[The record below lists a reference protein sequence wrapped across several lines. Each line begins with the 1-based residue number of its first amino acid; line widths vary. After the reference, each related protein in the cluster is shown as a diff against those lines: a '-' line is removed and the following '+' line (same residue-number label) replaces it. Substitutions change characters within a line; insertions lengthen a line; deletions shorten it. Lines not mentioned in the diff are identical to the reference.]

1 MAITHRNLDY
11 ESKERRKLNIVVPFL
26 SQKLY
31 ELDKALGKHRVD
43 DCVWTYTVGLTF
55 RDLTESEMKTVKKVF
70 GISELK
76 KDISEYGVKFYN
88 STYDTGLRIDDRP
101 ITLSVEFRWDLPETC
116 EIEYVENWVECQD
129 EVKQGD
135 DGKFLLKEINTKVNC
150 GESTMMKAIFK
161 PQVADNGM

>member
-11 ESKERRKLNIVVPFL
+11 ESKERRRLNLIVPFL

-43 DCVWTYTVGLTF
+43 DCVWTYTVGITF
-55 RDLTESEMKTVKKVF
+55 RDLTEKELKTVKKVF
-70 GISELK
+70 NINNLE
-76 KDISEYGVKFYN
+76 KDISEYGVKFY
-88 STYDTGLRIDDRP
+88 SRDYDTMLRVDDRP
-101 ITLSVEFRWDLPETC
+101 IKLSIEFRWDLPETC
-116 EIEYVENWVECQD
+116 EIEYVDNWVECQD
-129 EVKQGD
+129 EIKQGD

-161 PQVADNGM
+161 TQVSDGV

>member
-11 ESKERRKLNIVVPFL
+11 ESKERRKLNLVVPFL

-43 DCVWTYTVGLTF
+43 D
-55 RDLTESEMKTVKKVF
+55 
-70 GISELK
+70 
-76 KDISEYGVKFYN
+76 
-88 STYDTGLRIDDRP
+88 RP
-101 ITLSVEFRWDLPETC
+101 ITLSLEFRWDLPETC
-116 EIEYVENWVECQD
+116 QIEYEESWVECQD

-135 DGKFLLKEINTKVNC
+135 DGKFLLKEINTKINC

-161 PQVADNGM
+161 PQDSNSGV